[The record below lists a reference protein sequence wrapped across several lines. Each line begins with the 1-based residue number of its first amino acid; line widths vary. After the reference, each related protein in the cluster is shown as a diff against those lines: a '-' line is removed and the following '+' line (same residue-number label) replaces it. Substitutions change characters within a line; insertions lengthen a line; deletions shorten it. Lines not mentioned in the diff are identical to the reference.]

1 MYPSKIIAV
10 ALLTFLQLIWPFG
23 PQKKIT
29 LAIIDELVQGK
40 MNRLINRANLLF
52 SLETILGLNIDS
64 KELTVEKL
72 KKTAAIDK
80 V

>member
-1 MYPSKIIAV
+1 
-10 ALLTFLQLIWPFG
+10 
-23 PQKKIT
+23 
-29 LAIIDELVQGK
+29 